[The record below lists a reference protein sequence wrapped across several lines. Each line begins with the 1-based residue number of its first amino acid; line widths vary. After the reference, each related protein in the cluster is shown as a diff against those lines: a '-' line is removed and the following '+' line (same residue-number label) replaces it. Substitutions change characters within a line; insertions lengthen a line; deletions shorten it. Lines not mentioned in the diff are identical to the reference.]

1 MKMMMMMMVMMMMMM
16 MMMKNI
22 SLWTLQH
29 IISSVEDG
37 VSVLVLQLSKIIII
51 HKQLER
57 AEDVVRAWRELRGEN
72 VVQCRRNISGHLK
85 VPYRIEAMMFIFREN
100 DDDHSSI
107 TFTFRYINLLTL
119 NINTKQVCQIA
130 RTF

>member
-1 MKMMMMMMVMMMMMM
+1 MMMMMM
-16 MMMKNI
+16 MMTMKTMMMNI
-22 SLWTLQH
+22 SLWTLQN

-37 VSVLVLQLSKIIII
+37 VSVLVLQLSRIIII
-51 HKQLER
+51 HIER

-72 VVQCRRNISGHLK
+72 VVQRRRNISGHLK

-119 NINTKQVCQIA
+119 NINTIQVCQIA
-130 RTF
+130 LTF